1 MQKIHT
7 VKPDSLKC
15 TQCQIGF
22 KSQELLIDHR
32 LNVDC
37 KICCP
42 DCDEVF
48 EKKVH
53 RGAHQV
59 KAYTK
64 QYSDYLKKG
73 TGSLDPQ
80 LMTWIQRNTDR
91 FMLGRQNP
99 KVNAVLELG
108 QWYIM
113 FCALSS
119 PAEMVEHPCKSLP
132 YKHLCTLS

>member
-1 MQKIHT
+1 
-7 VKPDSLKC
+7 
-15 TQCQIGF
+15 
-22 KSQELLIDHR
+22 LIDHR

-53 RGAHQV
+53 RGAHQDTIHQHASQLELNDAKWIPINQAV